1 MTKDENKCGGGC
13 GCGGDEKECGQ
24 GGGGCG
30 LPAQVG
36 GSCGRWHHHGKK
48 GVFVLLA
55 LAGALYLFALFMNA
69 VAEHQYIGRDVNAQT
84 TISVSGDGDAYA
96 APDIAT
102 VSFAVTQEAKN
113 SVDARKV
120 VDAQMKK
127 ISDFLAGAGVLAKD
141 IKTTGYNLYPKY
153 EWEQKQIV
161 CIAYPCVQP
170 PGKQVLTGY
179 EVSQSVEVK
188 IRNLDD
194 AGKVLGGLTDNGAT
208 NVSGLNFLVEHEDA
222 VQATARE
229 AAIVK
234 AKTKADQLAKDL
246 GVTLVRI
253 VSFNEGG
260 NYPTF
265 YGGAQMKTMSAD
277 SGMAPSAPSVSAG
290 ENKYTSSVTIVYE
303 IR

>member
-1 MTKDENKCGGGC
+1 MAKDEHMCGSGC
-13 GCGGDEKECGQ
+13 GCGGAEKECGQ
-24 GGGGCG
+24 SGCG
-30 LPAQVG
+30 SGRCG
-36 GSCGRWHHHGKK
+36 GHWHHHGKK
-48 GVFVLLA
+48 GVFMLLA
-55 LAGALYLFALFMNA
+55 LAGALYLFALFINT
-69 VAEHQYIGRDVNAQT
+69 VTERQYIGRDVNAQT
-84 TISVSGDGDAYA
+84 TISVSGDGEAYA

-120 VDAQMKK
+120 VDTQMKQ
-127 ISDFLAGAGVLAKD
+127 IHDFLIGAGVLEKD

-161 CIAYPCVQP
+161 CITYPCVQP
-170 PGKQVLTGY
+170 PGKQVLVGY

-188 IRNLDD
+188 VRNLDD

-229 AAIVK
+229 AAITK
-234 AKTKADQLAKDL
+234 AKVKADQLARDL
-246 GVTLVRI
+246 DVTLVRI

-260 NYPTF
+260 NYPIY
-265 YGGAQMKTMSAD
+265 YGGARAMKTMAAD
-277 SGMAPSAPSVSAG
+277 VEMAPSAPSVSAG
-290 ENKYTSSVTIVYE
+290 ENKYTSNVTIVYE

>member
-1 MTKDENKCGGGC
+1 MTKDENMCGGAC
-13 GCGGDEKECGQ
+13 GCGGESGCGQ
-24 GGGGCG
+24 AHGCG
-30 LPAQVG
+30 SG
-36 GSCGRWHHHGKK
+36 DSCGRWHHHGKK
-48 GVFVLLA
+48 GVFMLLA
-55 LAGALYLFALFMNA
+55 FAGALYLFALFANA
-69 VAEHQYIGRDVNAQT
+69 VTEHKYIGRDVNAQT

-102 VSFAVTQEAKN
+102 VSFSVTQESKN

-127 ISDFLAGAGVLAKD
+127 INDFLAAAGVLEKD

-194 AGKVLGGLTDNGAT
+194 AGKVLGGLSDNGAT
-208 NVSGLNFLVEHEDA
+208 NVSGLSFLVENEDE

-229 AAIVK
+229 AAITK

-260 NYPTF
+260 NYPVF
-265 YGGAQMKTMSAD
+265 YGRGGMKTMSAD
-277 SGMAPSAPSVSAG
+277 SEMAPSMPSVSAG
-290 ENKYTSSVTIVYE
+290 ENKYTSNVTIVYE

>member
-1 MTKDENKCGGGC
+1 
-13 GCGGDEKECGQ
+13 
-24 GGGGCG
+24 
-30 LPAQVG
+30 
-36 GSCGRWHHHGKK
+36 
-48 GVFVLLA
+48 VFTLLA
-55 LAGALYLFALFMNA
+55 LAGALYLFALFINT
-69 VAEHQYIGRDVNAQT
+69 VTEHKYIGRDVNAQT

-102 VSFAVTQEAKN
+102 VSFSVTHEAKN
-113 SVDARKV
+113 SVDARKI
-120 VDAQMKK
+120 VDTEMAK
-127 ISDFLAGAGVLAKD
+127 INDFLTGTGVQEKD

-194 AGKVLGGLTDNGAT
+194 AGRVLGGLSDNGAT

-222 VQATARE
+222 VQAMARE
-229 AAIVK
+229 AAITK
-234 AKTKADQLAKDL
+234 AKAKADQLAKDL
-246 GVTLVRI
+246 DVTLVRI

-260 NYPTF
+260 NYPIY
-265 YGGAQMKTMSAD
+265 YGRGGMEMKAMSAD
-277 SGMAPSAPSVSAG
+277 SGMTPPAPSVSAG
-290 ENKYTSSVTIVYE
+290 ENKYTSNVTIVYE